1 MRTLK
6 LKKQFKKDF
15 KKSNRNPRHD
25 IDKLAYV
32 IDLLIEHG
40 ELSEEYRPHRLIG
53 NWTPKL
59 ECHIQPDFLLIY
71 EVDDFNVTL
80 YRCGSHSE
88 LFL

>member
-32 IDLLIEHG
+32 INLLITHG

-53 NWTPKL
+53 NWTPKS

-71 EVDDFNVTL
+71 EVNDADVTL
-80 YRCGSHSE
+80 YRCGSHSKI
-88 LFL
+88 FL